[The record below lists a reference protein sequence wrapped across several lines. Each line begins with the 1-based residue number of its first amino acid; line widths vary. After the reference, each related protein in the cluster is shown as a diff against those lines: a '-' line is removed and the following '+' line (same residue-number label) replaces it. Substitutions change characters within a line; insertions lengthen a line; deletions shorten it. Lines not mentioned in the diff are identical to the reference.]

1 MTMSKDNEEDKIIT
15 NVSSTA
21 GAKKVVVK
29 NKQRN
34 HLSVDDN
41 EMMMKEE
48 RPKKTYDLEIF
59 NGPFKGFHGNVVDRL
74 EDGAIRAQIIIFGK
88 LNVVTLEASEYKEM
102 KNE

>member
-1 MTMSKDNEEDKIIT
+1 M
-15 NVSSTA
+15 
-21 GAKKVVVK
+21 
-29 NKQRN
+29 
-34 HLSVDDN
+34 HH
-41 EMMMKEE
+41 
-48 RPKKTYDLEIF
+48 PKAVQLVGLTDLLADHHYRDLEIF